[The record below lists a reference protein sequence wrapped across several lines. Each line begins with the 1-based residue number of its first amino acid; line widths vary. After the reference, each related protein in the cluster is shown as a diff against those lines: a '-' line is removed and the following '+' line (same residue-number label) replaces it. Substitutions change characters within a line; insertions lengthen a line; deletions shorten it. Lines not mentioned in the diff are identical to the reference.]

1 MRDGA
6 VVEYLTKAEAQQE
19 AMRLEVDRNH
29 LYATTFFEYWVAE
42 YAATKHTTTK
52 HTTTAKKQEGA

>member
-1 MRDGA
+1 MRDGI

-29 LYATTFFEYWVAE
+29 LYATAFFEYWPAQRI
-42 YAATKHTTTK
+42 AQQNGSK
-52 HTTTAKKQEGA
+52 